1 MDEVSDQ
8 LCHILALPL
17 RRHVSHA
24 VNGSESKV
32 VVLDYVS
39 GDLVIGGPCSPVLGD
54 APALLGDPLSGTKGG
69 YCAVC
74 VSGVVHQAI
83 AVLLHSRIDPDGA
96 FSETL
101 VGVVN
106 LIVTL
111 LIGWEVAWNV
121 KSQPDIFAVEVV

>member
-1 MDEVSDQ
+1 VDEVSDQ

-24 VNGSESKV
+24 MNRCESKV
-32 VVLDYVS
+32 VILDYVS
-39 GDLVIGGPCSPVLGD
+39 RDLVISGPCSPVLGD
-54 APALLGDPLSGTKGG
+54 APALLGDPLSGTKSG
-69 YCAVC
+69 YSAVC

-83 AVLLHSRIDPDGA
+83 PVLLHSRVDPDGA

-101 VGVVN
+101 VCVIN
-106 LIVTL
+106 FIAAL
-111 LIGWEVAWNV
+111 LIGWEVAWYV